1 MAELTQ
7 ATILDVTGRYQ
18 IAQIGLNG
26 YKSHTSNPLEDS
38 GQKRTI
44 WSFTVVDG
52 DHENLYSAWW
62 DRSAIMLR
70 LQGQD
75 VPVRVA
81 ALPVDAASFGLIEF
95 I

>member
-7 ATILDVTGRYQ
+7 ATILDVTGRNT

-26 YKSHTSNPLEDS
+26 YKSQTSSPLEDD

-44 WSFTVVDG
+44 WSFTVVEG
-52 DHENLYSAWW
+52 DHKDLYSAWW
-62 DRSAIMLR
+62 ERSAIMLR
-70 LQGQD
+70 LEGEEL
-75 VPVRVA
+75 PVRVA
-81 ALPVDAASFGLIEF
+81 ALPVDATAFGLIEF

>member
-7 ATILDVTGRYQ
+7 ATILDVTGRNT
-18 IAQIGLNG
+18 IARIGLNG
-26 YKSHTSNPLEDS
+26 YKSHTSSPLGED

-44 WSFTVVDG
+44 WSFTIVEG
-52 DHENLYSAWW
+52 DHMDLYSAWW
-62 DRSAIMLR
+62 ERSAIMLR

-75 VPVRVA
+75 MPVRVA
-81 ALPVDAASFGLIEF
+81 ALPVEASAFGLIEF